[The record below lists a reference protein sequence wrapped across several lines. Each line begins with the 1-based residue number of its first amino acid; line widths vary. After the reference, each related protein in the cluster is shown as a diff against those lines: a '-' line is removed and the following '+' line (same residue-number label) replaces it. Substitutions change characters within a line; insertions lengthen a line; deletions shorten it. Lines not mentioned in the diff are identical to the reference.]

1 MEHRIPVI
9 EERARVDKEVV
20 ERGVVRIST
29 SSRDREQVLEE
40 VLRHEEVDIR
50 RVALNEEVEGMP
62 EIRQEGDVT
71 VIPIVE
77 ERAVIVKKLVLVEE
91 LYVRRRK
98 IEEVVRIPVTLHS
111 TEVLIERER
120 SPTGEQK

>member
-20 ERGVVRIST
+20 ERGVVRISA
-29 SSRDREQVLEE
+29 SSRDSEQVLEE
-40 VLRHEEVDIR
+40 ALRHEEVDIH
-50 RVALNEEVEGMP
+50 RVTLNEEVDGMP
-62 EIRQEGDVT
+62 EIRQEGDAII
-71 VIPIVE
+71 IPIVE

-98 IEEVVRIPVTLHS
+98 IEEIVRIPVTLRS
-111 TEVLIERER
+111 TEVLVERER
-120 SPTGEQK
+120 SPTGGEK

>member
-29 SSRDREQVLEE
+29 TSRDSEQVLEE

-50 RVALNEEVEGMP
+50 RVTLDEEVEGMP

-98 IEEVVRIPVTLHS
+98 IEEIVRIPVTLHS

>member
-29 SSRDREQVLEE
+29 TSRDIEQVLED

-50 RVALNEEVEGMP
+50 RVTLDEEVDEMP
-62 EIRQEGDVT
+62 EIRQEGEVT

-98 IEEVVRIPVTLHS
+98 IEEIVRIPVTLHS

>member
-50 RVALNEEVEGMP
+50 RVTLVEAVEGMP
-62 EIRQEGDVT
+62 KIRQEGDVT

>member
-20 ERGVVRIST
+20 ERGVVRISA
-29 SSRDREQVLEE
+29 SSRDSEQVLEE
-40 VLRHEEVDIR
+40 ALRHEEVDIH
-50 RVALNEEVEGMP
+50 RVTLNEEVGGMP
-62 EIRQEGDVT
+62 EIRQEGDAII
-71 VIPIVE
+71 IPIVE

-98 IEEVVRIPVTLHS
+98 IEEIVRIPVTLRS
-111 TEVLIERER
+111 TEVLVERER
-120 SPTGEQK
+120 SPTGGEK

>member
-29 SSRDREQVLEE
+29 SSRDSEQVLEE

-98 IEEVVRIPVTLHS
+98 IEEIVRIPVTLHS
-111 TEVLIERER
+111 TEVLVERER

>member
-29 SSRDREQVLEE
+29 SSRDSEQVLEE

-50 RVALNEEVEGMP
+50 RVALNEEVVGMP

-98 IEEVVRIPVTLHS
+98 IEEIVRIPVTLHS

>member
-29 SSRDREQVLEE
+29 SSRDSEQVLEE

-98 IEEVVRIPVTLHS
+98 IEEIVRIPVTLHS
-111 TEVLIERER
+111 TEVLVERER
-120 SPTGEQK
+120 SPTGEHK